1 MTALPPVLGPGSC
14 ATAHQGGPRT
24 GRRRPLSA
32 LLVVAAVLTA
42 AACSSSGD
50 DEGAVAETGAE
61 DASATT
67 TTTAAPA
74 APIVFNGQGNDLVA
88 YATDGSGDSQVV
100 LTNKE
105 DDPETG
111 RDINAQICFFPDD
124 PQRFIAGEDTNQPD
138 PLQGWGIFELE
149 GDTVGDLAATQVGK
163 LTPTYQGSADNA
175 ENYGCGFLSDGRVV
189 TTDIGNQAN
198 GEGDGQLIVW
208 FPPFTGG
215 EYVDGADNAG
225 FDDVAFCKV
234 DIGIATAGGLYVD
247 EDDHVYVG
255 SARPP
260 TAGVLRYAG
269 DWPTGPDAA
278 GGCGRAD
285 GTGAPLVD
293 EGAVTREV
301 LIPAGEHAMSTPHS
315 VAPAPEGGFYVSSI
329 ITGVINQYDAEG
341 AFVRTI
347 LEPPTG
353 EALGPE
359 PFSTGTP
366 LGLGVG
372 PDGTLYYADIGVV
385 ADPVEGFGPGDGT
398 GTVRAIRFEG
408 GEPQAPE
415 TLGEGLDFPDGIG
428 IYVP

>member
-1 MTALPPVLGPGSC
+1 MLVRG
-14 ATAHQGGPRT
+14 
-24 GRRRPLSA
+24 A
-32 LLVVAAVLTA
+32 LLVVALLAA
-42 AACSSSGD
+42 AACSSSSGD
-50 DEGAVAETGAE
+50 DDGVAETG
-61 DASATT
+61 DAATT
-67 TTTAAPA
+67 STTSAAPA
-74 APIVFNGQGNDLVA
+74 APIVLSGQGNDLVA

-100 LTNKE
+100 FTNKE

-138 PLQGWGIFELE
+138 PLQGWGIFDLE
-149 GDTVGDLAATQVGK
+149 GDAVDDLSATQVGK

-175 ENYGCGFLSDGRVV
+175 ENYGCGFLPDGRVITSDV
-189 TTDIGNQAN
+189 GNQAN
-198 GEGDGQLIVW
+198 GDGDGQLIVW

-215 EYVDGADNAG
+215 EYVDGGDNAG

-234 DIGIATAGGLYVD
+234 DIAVATAGGIHVD
-247 EDDHVYVG
+247 GEDVYLG
-255 SARPP
+255 SSRPP
-260 TAGVLRYAG
+260 TAGVLRYSG

-278 GGCGRAD
+278 GGCGRTD

-293 EGAVTREV
+293 EGAIEREV
-301 LIPAGEHAMSTPHS
+301 FIPAGEHGLSTPHS
-315 VAPAPEGGFYVSSI
+315 IAAAPDGGFYVTSI
-329 ITGVINQYDAEG
+329 ITGVVNEYDANG

-347 LEPPTG
+347 LEPPAG
-353 EALGPE
+353 EELGPE

-366 LGLGVG
+366 LGLGVA
-372 PDGTLYYADIGVV
+372 PDGTIYYADIGVV

-398 GTVRAIRFEG
+398 GSVRAIRFEG

-415 TLGEGLDFPDGIG
+415 TLDEGLDFPDGIG

>member
-1 MTALPPVLGPGSC
+1 MRHRPG
-14 ATAHQGGPRT
+14 TWWRRT
-24 GRRRPLSA
+24 
-32 LLVVAAVLTA
+32 LVVVTVSVAL

-50 DEGAVAETGAE
+50 DDAGVAETG
-61 DASATT
+61 DAAATST
-67 TTTAAPA
+67 TEAAAPA
-74 APIVFNGQGNDLVA
+74 TPIVLSGQGNDLVA
-88 YATDGSGDSQVV
+88 YATDEAGESQV
-100 LTNKE
+100 LFTNKE

-124 PQRFIAGEDTNQPD
+124 PTLFIAGEDTNQPD
-138 PLQGWGIFELE
+138 PLQGWGIFRLE
-149 GDTVGDLAATQVGK
+149 GDRVGDLSATQVGK

-189 TTDIGNQAN
+189 TTDVGNQAN
-198 GEGDGQLIVW
+198 GDGDGQLIVW
-208 FPPFTGG
+208 FPPVTGG
-215 EYVDGADNAG
+215 EYVDGAENAG

-234 DIGIATAGGLYVD
+234 DIGIATAGGIYVD
-247 EDDHVYVG
+247 GDDVYVG

-260 TAGVLRYAG
+260 TAGVLRYSG

-278 GGCGRAD
+278 GGCGRTD

-301 LIPAGEHAMSTPHS
+301 FIAAGEHGLSTPHS
-315 VAPAPEGGFYVSSI
+315 IAAAPDGGFYVSSI
-329 ITGVINQYDAEG
+329 ITGVIDEYDADG

-347 LEPPTG
+347 LEPPAG
-353 EALGPE
+353 EELGPE

-366 LGLGVG
+366 LGLAVA

-385 ADPVEGFGPGDGT
+385 ADPVNGFGPGENT
-398 GTVRAIRFEG
+398 GSVRAIRFVD

-415 TLGEGLDFPDGIG
+415 TLDEGLAFPDGVG
-428 IYVP
+428 VFVP

>member
-1 MTALPPVLGPGSC
+1 MTALPPAPGPRSHGTDRDPGPG
-14 ATAHQGGPRT
+14 A
-24 GRRRPLSA
+24 RRRRVLVRGA
-32 LLVVAAVLTA
+32 LLVALLAA

-50 DEGAVAETGAE
+50 DDGVAETG
-61 DASATT
+61 DAATT
-67 TTTAAPA
+67 STTSAAPA
-74 APIVFNGQGNDLVA
+74 APLVLSGQGNDLVA
-88 YATDGSGDSQVV
+88 YATDGTDDSQV
-100 LTNKE
+100 LFTNKE

-124 PQRFIAGEDTNQPD
+124 PTQFIAGEDTNQPD
-138 PLQGWGIFELE
+138 PLQGWGIFRLD
-149 GDTVGDLAATQVGK
+149 GDNVGDLSATQVGK
-163 LTPTYQGSADNA
+163 LTPTYQGSGDNA

-189 TTDIGNQAN
+189 TSDIGNQAS

-215 EYVDGADNAG
+215 EYVGGADNAG

-234 DIGIATAGGLYVD
+234 DVGIATAGGIFVD
-247 EDDHVYVG
+247 GDDNVYVG

-260 TAGVLRYAG
+260 TAGVLRYSG

-278 GGCGRAD
+278 GGCGRTD

-301 LIPAGEHAMSTPHS
+301 FIAAGDNGLSTPHS
-315 VAPAPEGGFYVSSI
+315 IAPAPDDGFYVSSI
-329 ITGVINQYDAEG
+329 ITGVINEYDADG

-347 LEPPTG
+347 LEPPAG

-366 LGLGVG
+366 LGLGVA

-385 ADPVEGFGPGDGT
+385 ADPVNGFGPGENT
-398 GTVRAIRFEG
+398 GSVRAIRFVD

-415 TLGEGLDFPDGIG
+415 TLDEGLAFPDGVG
-428 IYVP
+428 VFVP